1 MAPALFRCEVR
12 KYAKPFILV
21 ISQIDDCTQE
31 WTFLENSIDYVH
43 IRWLLGSVIDWP
55 ALFKQAY
62 KSLAPGGYIESQEPS
77 ASIVSDDGSVHD
89 KSAMTQWGKFFV
101 EDDIQKKAVEEAGFV
116 DIKEIKFKVSQ
127 NTACLETL
135 VRVLLILHTQTLV
148 GTWPQDPKLQE
159 IGTYMRF
166 TLLQDIEGSVNFMA
180 DLAGWTRE
188 NIKVYAAHF
197 RRELLSKDSHPYFWQ
212 KAVVGRKPV

>member
-1 MAPALFRCEVR
+1 
-12 KYAKPFILV
+12 
-21 ISQIDDCTQE
+21 
-31 WTFLENSIDYVH
+31 
-43 IRWLLGSVIDWP
+43 
-55 ALFKQAY
+55 
-62 KSLAPGGYIESQEPS
+62 
-77 ASIVSDDGSVHD
+77 
-89 KSAMTQWGKFFV
+89 MTQWGKFFV
-101 EDDIQKKAVEEAGFV
+101 EGGRKIGRPFTILEDDIQKKAMEEAGFV

-135 VRVLLILHTQTLV
+135 ARVLLILHTQTPV

-166 TLLQDIEGSVNFMA
+166 TLLQDIEGSVNLMA

>member
-1 MAPALFRCEVR
+1 M
-12 KYAKPFILV
+12 V

-31 WTFLENSIDYVH
+31 WTFPENSIDYVH

-101 EDDIQKKAVEEAGFV
+101 EGGRKIGRPFTILEDDIQKKAMEEAGFV

-135 VRVLLILHTQTLV
+135 ARVLLILHTQTPV